1 MLAFQ
6 KAVAIGVTHL
16 ETDVHASKDGH
27 AVISHD
33 GDLKRT
39 AGIDARVCDLTL
51 EQLRTIDLG
60 HGQSFITLAELLA
73 AFPGHRFNIDI
84 KALPVA
90 GPAADAIIAAGM
102 VNSVLITSFNERR
115 RLAATH
121 RMPGVK
127 TSASARSF
135 VLAFIF
141 ARLGFARAAAR
152 VLRHI
157 DAVQVPERIAYLQTC
172 TPRTVRIFHA
182 AGCEIHVW
190 TVNDAS
196 LMRRLFSHGVDGV
209 FTDRAD
215 IGLEVLKELAENRK

>member
-6 KAVAIGVTHL
+6 KAAAIGCTHL
-16 ETDVHASKDGH
+16 ETDVHASKDGF

-33 GDLKRT
+33 GDLKRV
-39 AGIDARVCDLTL
+39 AGVDARIQDLTL
-51 EQLRTIDLG
+51 AELRRIDLG
-60 HGQSFITLAELLA
+60 QGQTFITLDELLA

-84 KALPVA
+84 KALA
-90 GPAADAIIAAGM
+90 AAKPAADAIIAAGA
-102 VNSVLITSFNERR
+102 VPSVLITSFNEGR

-127 TSASARSF
+127 TSASAPSF
-135 VLAFIF
+135 VLAFFF
-141 ARLGFARAAAR
+141 ARLGLGRAAAR

-172 TPRTVRIFHA
+172 TRRTVRIFHA

-196 LMRRLFSHGVDGV
+196 LMRRLFRHGVDGI